1 MYQRC
6 FRSVVVITC
15 ASHAQGRRFEPG
27 RKQLLFFV
35 TTLLCLG
42 PEAKSGSEDFLC
54 VKTKHY
60 ASSVIVGAQSS
71 KAAVAAARVSGNK
84 ELTPPACLTEWL
96 AYHVTSLACPVS
108 L

>member
-1 MYQRC
+1 MLHTHKVAGSSPAGNSD
-6 FRSVVVITC
+6 F
-15 ASHAQGRRFEPG
+15 
-27 RKQLLFFV
+27 FFV

-84 ELTPPACLTEWL
+84 ELTPPSCL
-96 AYHVTSLACPVS
+96 PD
-108 L
+108 